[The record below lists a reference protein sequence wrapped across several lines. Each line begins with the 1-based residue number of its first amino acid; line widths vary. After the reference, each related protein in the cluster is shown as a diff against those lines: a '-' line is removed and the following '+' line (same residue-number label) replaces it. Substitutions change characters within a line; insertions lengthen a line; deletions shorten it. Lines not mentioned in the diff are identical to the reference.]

1 MGSFVA
7 GLTNPWLWGPTAAY
21 LGYKGVKGGLG
32 LLSGDDRELALPDQL
47 DPDTWGWWQKFKAW
61 AEDQKV
67 DAIEAL
73 EGMGWLDL
81 SPEEQDRIRK
91 QDIID
96 KRGNPPQM
104 PHWVNR
110 PELYVGKGNLGQS
123 GAREPT
129 YGGTP
134 YTGVPATEEEEDPWD
149 SYLNAAMMASLGQAM
164 IGKTATP
171 APVSLSGP
179 ASAAWTEPQSMVAQ
193 TDYRYI

>member
-1 MGSFVA
+1 MWSILA
-7 GLTNPWLWGPTAAY
+7 SPWAWGPLAAWA
-21 LGYKGVKGGLG
+21 GYKGVKAGAGA
-32 LLSGDDRELALPDQL
+32 LSGDDYQVELPDQL
-47 DPDTWGWWQKFKAW
+47 DPDTWEWWQDIKAW
-61 AEDQKV
+61 TAERGV
-67 DAIEAL
+67 DVMEYL
-73 EGMGWLDL
+73 EENGWLGL
-81 SPEEQDRIRK
+81 SPEKQEQVRR
-91 QDIID
+91 QQVLEM
-96 KRGNPPQM
+96 RGNPPQM

-134 YTGVPATEEEEDPWD
+134 YTGVPAAAEEEEDPWD
-149 SYLNAAMMASLGQAM
+149 SYLNSAMMASLGQAI

-179 ASAAWTEPQSMVAQ
+179 ASASWTEPMPMASQ

>member
-1 MGSFVA
+1 MGSLVA

-32 LLSGDDRELALPDQL
+32 LLGDDYQVELPDQL
-47 DPDTWGWWQKFKAW
+47 DPELWPWWQKFKAW

-73 EGMGWLDL
+73 EGMGWLGL
-81 SPEEQDRIRK
+81 SPEKQEQVRR
-91 QDIID
+91 QQVLEM
-96 KRGNPPQM
+96 RGNPPQM
-104 PHWVNR
+104 PHWVNA
-110 PELYVGKGNLGQS
+110 PEKYVGKGNLGQS

-129 YGGTP
+129 YGGVP
-134 YTGVPATEEEEDPWD
+134 YTGVPEEEEDPWD

-164 IGKTATP
+164 VGKTATP

-179 ASAAWTEPQSMVAQ
+179 ASASWTEPMPMAAQ